1 MNLFNQTPD
10 AVVAKRRQL
19 LKTCATATAMTAL
32 GMVGLSMPELSHG
45 AALTKQQRDDMTP
58 DQIIDSLQRGNERFR
73 NNALA
78 PQDYPADVKSSAAGQ
93 YPSAIILSCID
104 SRAPAEII
112 FDAGIGELFN
122 SRVAGN
128 VPNVDILG
136 SMEFACAVAGSKVVV
151 VMGHTACG
159 AIKGAIDNAKL
170 GNLTE
175 LLKKM
180 KPAVDATP
188 YLGDRVSQNAAFV
201 DAVAKTNV
209 RMSIEQIRQQ
219 SSVLADL
226 EQQGKLK
233 IVGAMYNL
241 KDGSVEFLR

>member
-1 MNLFNQTPD
+1 MNQLKQNPD
-10 AVVAKRRQL
+10 AVVLARRQL

-32 GMVGLSMPELSHG
+32 GLVGLSMPDISHG
-45 AALTKQQRDDMTP
+45 AALTRQQRDAMTP
-58 DQIIDSLQRGNERFR
+58 DQIIDGLKSGNERFR
-73 NNALA
+73 NNLLSA
-78 PQDYPADVKSSAAGQ
+78 QDYRAEVRSTANGQ

-112 FDAGIGELFN
+112 FDTGIGEVFN

-159 AIKGAIDNAKL
+159 AIKGAIDNAEL

-175 LLKKM
+175 LLKKI
-180 KPAVDATP
+180 KPAVDATS
-188 YLGDRVSQNAAFV
+188 YLGDRVSNNLAFV
-201 DAVAKTNV
+201 DAVAKTNI
-209 RMSIEQIRQQ
+209 RMAIEQIRQQ
-219 SSVLADL
+219 SAVLADL

-233 IVGAMYNL
+233 IVGAMYKLN
-241 KDGSVEFLR
+241 DGSVEFLA